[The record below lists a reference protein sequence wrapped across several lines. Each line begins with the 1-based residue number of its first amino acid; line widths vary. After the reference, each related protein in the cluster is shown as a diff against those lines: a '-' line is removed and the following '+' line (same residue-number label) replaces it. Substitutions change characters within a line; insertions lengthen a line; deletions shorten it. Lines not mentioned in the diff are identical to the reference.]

1 MSTAEKIEDIRFLTR
16 TLTRLGH
23 FYNSQEN
30 GSYCGGTMKAFG
42 WRKAYEEDKICGTY
56 APCNIKTEEFQN
68 WIFFLTPEFT
78 CPRCPH
84 STPFASNLTATWGEF
99 YNRAHV
105 DNDVSQMVYGGWCNV
120 DGTTGLPAPHSD
132 GSSEVKFGQFYL
144 PGISTIVD
152 FSAIDGWT
160 DMFWASNV
168 LFHQTVKSERS
179 PGSNI
184 TRFAFSVQTNKSFF
198 DGGKAGPDIPGQ
210 TAVIFISE
218 RWKSTDGNPNQF
230 IQHCTR
236 ITIIKPPCPK
246 LRIIVKIPS
255 ITTMDEEDDY
265 DPRADL
271 DRLPVAFNGD

>member
-1 MSTAEKIEDIRFLTR
+1 
-16 TLTRLGH
+16 
-23 FYNSQEN
+23 
-30 GSYCGGTMKAFG
+30 MK
-42 WRKAYEEDKICGTY
+42 TNNL
-56 APCNIKTEEFQN
+56 PS
-68 WIFFLTPEFT
+68 FLTPEFT

-198 DGGKAGPDIPGQ
+198 DGDTRPNCRDIHLRKVEQ
-210 TAVIFISE
+210 ITASMKIIDFRVVG
-218 RWKSTDGNPNQF
+218 DQ
-230 IQHCTR
+230 
-236 ITIIKPPCPK
+236 ITSSCCWICQEHP
-246 LRIIVKIPS
+246 
-255 ITTMDEEDDY
+255 
-265 DPRADL
+265 
-271 DRLPVAFNGD
+271 

>member
-1 MSTAEKIEDIRFLTR
+1 
-16 TLTRLGH
+16 
-23 FYNSQEN
+23 
-30 GSYCGGTMKAFG
+30 MK
-42 WRKAYEEDKICGTY
+42 TNNL
-56 APCNIKTEEFQN
+56 PS
-68 WIFFLTPEFT
+68 FLTPEFT

-105 DNDVSQMVYGGWCNV
+105 DNDVSQMAYGGWCNV

-184 TRFAFSVQTNKSFF
+184 TRFAFSVQTNESFF
-198 DGGKAGPDIPGQ
+198 DGDTRPNCRDIHLRKVEQ
-210 TAVIFISE
+210 ITASMKIIDF
-218 RWKSTDGNPNQF
+218 RF

-271 DRLPVAFNGD
+271 DRLPVAFNGGLNLSAEQLEIFAAWRQSLPTTNERNVMFDNIGASQV

>member
-1 MSTAEKIEDIRFLTR
+1 
-16 TLTRLGH
+16 
-23 FYNSQEN
+23 
-30 GSYCGGTMKAFG
+30 MK
-42 WRKAYEEDKICGTY
+42 TNNL
-56 APCNIKTEEFQN
+56 PS
-68 WIFFLTPEFT
+68 FLTPEFT

-105 DNDVSQMVYGGWCNV
+105 DNDVSQMAYGGWCNV

-218 RWKSTDGNPNQF
+218 RWKSMDGNPNQF

-271 DRLPVAFNGD
+271 DRLPVAFNGGLNLSAEQLEIFAAWRQSLPTTNERNVMFDNIGASQV